1 MALAEQLRTGG
12 TATGATGAVGSG
24 ALGSGAV
31 GSGAVGSG
39 ATGAA
44 GAGAA
49 GTAEVP
55 AVAEVTGAVEVLSA
69 FVAGFEP
76 ARFSG
81 PDAERLV
88 GLFTR
93 ASRLCEAGKALS
105 AKRATDANRHQASG
119 FKTPSQ
125 WLASVTGDSVGD
137 AADTLELASTMER
150 HPGVDHSYRKGKLS
164 KARAKAVGE
173 AVRAN
178 PDSEG
183 ELLGAAEGTDT
194 LRQVKERCDYA
205 KARARRAE
213 ADDARY
219 RALHRSRA
227 LRTWVD
233 STDGAFRLDARLT
246 PDAGARLRSALQAE
260 ERAVF
265 EAARKRGETEPSAA
279 YACDALVALVTGQ
292 PTPRASD
299 ATDGTTDGA
308 SDATDG
314 TGAIDATDG
323 TSTTTTTAG
332 RTRTGSP
339 RRDTI
344 TLRVDLDALLKG
356 DVGDGQVCEIP
367 GVGPVPLSLA
377 TDLLGE
383 AICHLVIT
391 DGCDVTTTCGLG
403 RNVPAALQRAL
414 RERDPV
420 CVVPGCDQ
428 PRGIEID
435 HRVIDFKDDGP
446 TMLWNL
452 ARLCVHHHRL
462 RTHQGFV
469 LERRPAGWL
478 WRTPDGREIT
488 NGDSRTTTGAD
499 RVPGTAPDP
508 PPGTSDPPP
517 GTSDPAPRLPLT
529 E

>member
-1 MALAEQLRTGG
+1 
-12 TATGATGAVGSG
+12 
-24 ALGSGAV
+24 
-31 GSGAVGSG
+31 
-39 ATGAA
+39 
-44 GAGAA
+44 
-49 GTAEVP
+49 
-55 AVAEVTGAVEVLSA
+55 VTGAVEVLSA

-125 WLASVTGDSVGD
+125 WLASLTGDSVGD

-265 EAARKRGETEPSAA
+265 EAARRRGETEPSAA

-292 PTPRASD
+292 PTPRGTRSATD
-299 ATDGTTDGA
+299 ATDTTDDTTDTTDGA
-308 SDATDG
+308 IDG
-314 TGAIDATDG
+314 TADPDAATATTIGRPG
-323 TSTTTTTAG
+323 T
-332 RTRTGSP
+332 TGSP

-403 RNVPAALQRAL
+403 RNVPVSLQRAL

-478 WRTPDGREIT
+478 WRTPDGREVS
-488 NGDSRTTTGAD
+488 NGDSRGTKGTD
-499 RVPGTAPDP
+499 RGTRGRDPDQNRVTGTAP
-508 PPGTSDPPP
+508 DPPP

>member
-24 ALGSGAV
+24 A
-31 GSGAVGSG
+31 VGSG
-39 ATGAA
+39 ATGAGS
-44 GAGAA
+44 GASAA

-81 PDAERLV
+81 SDAETLV

-150 HPGVDHSYRKGKLS
+150 HPGVEHSYRKGKLS

-292 PTPRASD
+292 PTPRATSSTPVE
-299 ATDGTTDGA
+299 TDGTTDGV
-308 SDATDG
+308 
-314 TGAIDATDG
+314 IDANDG
-323 TSTTTTTAG
+323 TSTTTTTG

-403 RNVPAALQRAL
+403 RNVPVALQRAL

-508 PPGTSDPPP
+508 PPGTSDP
-517 GTSDPAPRLPLT
+517 APRLPLT

>member
-1 MALAEQLRTGG
+1 MALAEQLRTKG
-12 TATGATGAVGSG
+12 TATGAPGGSVAPGAGGSG
-24 ALGSGAV
+24 AGGSV
-31 GSGAVGSG
+31 
-39 ATGAA
+39 
-44 GAGAA
+44 
-49 GTAEVP
+49 EVP
-55 AVAEVTGAVEVLSA
+55 PVAEVSGAVEVLSA

-81 PDAERLV
+81 TDAETLV

-105 AKRATDANRHQASG
+105 AKRAADANRHEASG
-119 FKTPSQ
+119 FKTPSL

-137 AADTLELASTMER
+137 AMDTLDLATTMEH
-150 HPGVDHSYRKGKLS
+150 HPGVEDSCRRGKLS

-178 PDSEG
+178 PDAEG
-183 ELLGAAEGTDT
+183 ELLDAAEGPET
-194 LRQVKERCDYA
+194 LRQVKERCSYA

-213 ADDARY
+213 DDDARY

-233 STDGAFRLDARLT
+233 GTDGAFRLDARLT
-246 PDAGARLRSALQAE
+246 PDAGARVRAAIEAE

-265 EAARKRGETEPSAA
+265 EAARRAGETEPAAA
-279 YACDALVALVTGQ
+279 YACDALVALVTGR
-292 PTPRASD
+292 PTPRGTT
-299 ATDGTTDGA
+299 TDGTTTTDQR
-308 SDATDG
+308 AT
-314 TGAIDATDG
+314 TGA
-323 TSTTTTTAG
+323 
-332 RTRTGSP
+332 P
-339 RRDTI
+339 RRDAI
-344 TLRVDLDALLKG
+344 TLRVDLDALLRG
-356 DVGDGQVCEIP
+356 DLGDGQVCEIP

-403 RNVPAALQRAL
+403 RNVPVALQRAL

-508 PPGTSDPPP
+508 PPGTP
-517 GTSDPAPRLPLT
+517 DPAPRLPLT

>member
-1 MALAEQLRTGG
+1 MPVPVPPVLVGAGG
-12 TATGATGAVGSG
+12 
-24 ALGSGAV
+24 
-31 GSGAVGSG
+31 
-39 ATGAA
+39 A

-49 GTAEVP
+49 ATVEVP

-81 PDAERLV
+81 SDAETLV

-125 WLASVTGDSVGD
+125 WLASLTGDSVGD
-137 AADTLELASTMER
+137 AADTLELASTMEH
-150 HPGVDHSYRKGKLS
+150 HPGVDDSYRKGRLS

-219 RALHRSRA
+219 RALHRSRS

-233 STDGAFRLDARLT
+233 PTDGAFRLDARLT
-246 PDAGARLRSALQAE
+246 PDAGARLRSALEVE

-265 EAARKRGETEPSAA
+265 EAARRRGETEPSVA

-292 PTPRASD
+292 PTPRAAGS
-299 ATDGTTDGA
+299 TTDG
-308 SDATDG
+308 SDG
-314 TGAIDATDG
+314 TD
-323 TSTTTTTAG
+323 TTTTASEGTTTG
-332 RTRTGSP
+332 RTHTTRSP

-403 RNVPAALQRAL
+403 RNVPVSLQRAL

-452 ARLCVHHHRL
+452 ARLCIHHHRL

-469 LERRPAGWL
+469 LERRTTGWV
-478 WRTPDGREIT
+478 WRTPDGREVT
-488 NGDSRTTTGAD
+488 DGDTRTSKGTG
-499 RVPGTAPDP
+499 GTAPDP
-508 PPGTSDPPP
+508 PPGAPT
-517 GTSDPAPRLPLT
+517 PAPRLPLT